1 MSKRSKKIKDKK
13 INKDAPTL
21 LLLAGAFFVL
31 ISAAHWHL
39 KYQALSLDKQLLE
52 QYSEAKQIDTSG
64 MIPTHIFIQWFIDT
78 SITEQLFNNEN
89 WTISDTEASYLSQS
103 AKPGEKGNIII
114 YGHNKRSIMG
124 NIRALKGNEIIIL
137 TTKDGSIH
145 QYKIE
150 KLIEVNP
157 DQTEYL
163 EPTQEETLTLY
174 TCSGFLDSKRFIVQ
188 AKPIIT
194 PVEKTEDTSQLDQ

>member
-1 MSKRSKKIKDKK
+1 MSKRNKKIKDKK

-21 LLLAGAFFVL
+21 LLIVGAFFMI
-31 ISAAHWHL
+31 ISASHWHL
-39 KYQALSLDKQLLE
+39 KYQALSLDKSLLA
-52 QYSEAKQIDTSG
+52 QYSETQQVDTTG
-64 MIPTHIFIQWFIDT
+64 QIPTHIFIQWFIDT
-78 SITEQLFNNEN
+78 SITEQLFDNGN
-89 WTISDTEASYLSQS
+89 WTISETEASYLSQS

-124 NIRALKGNEIIIL
+124 NIRALKGNELISL
-137 TTKDGSIH
+137 TTKDGSVH

-157 DQTEYL
+157 NQTEYL
-163 EPTQEETLTLY
+163 EPTQEEILTLY

-188 AKPIIT
+188 AKPFT
-194 PVEKTEDTSQLDQ
+194 EPVEKAEDTSQLDQ